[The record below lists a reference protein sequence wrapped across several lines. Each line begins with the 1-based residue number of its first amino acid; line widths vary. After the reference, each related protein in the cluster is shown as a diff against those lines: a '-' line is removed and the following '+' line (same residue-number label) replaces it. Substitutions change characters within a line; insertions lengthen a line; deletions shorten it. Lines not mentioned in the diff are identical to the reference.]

1 MIYSFAAR
9 YTNLISRMSEIFQ
22 SNVPIMTSITAVL
35 PVFFDKNQHPC
46 FKYLLWA
53 ACHVPNT
60 SLWTYTSEATAVSW
74 LAWRIVLE
82 YFCEAFCRVSF
93 SCSFFYHLLHED
105 EEGLLHIVLFKQLL
119 NFGSKLRS
127 RPNMEFV
134 AKVIDDICVKYFW
147 IQVKLSWITAKTY
160 LNCEICRIQARVFTK
175 QVDWVCVWIDNCTK
189 TEN

>member
-35 PVFFDKNQHPC
+35 PAFLTKISILAF
-46 FKYLLWA
+46 
-53 ACHVPNT
+53 NT
-60 SLWTYTSEATAVSW
+60 SYEQLAMFPTPRSGPSYTSEATAVSW

-105 EEGLLHIVLFKQLL
+105 EEGLLHRVLFKQLL

-175 QVDWVCVWIDNCTK
+175 QLELDRR
-189 TEN
+189 